1 MIKSHYLA
9 LCLALLAMRVAE
21 LPLEIGAPIPKG
33 DQALKDISGKEITL
47 NKAKQPNGLLVM
59 FSGNDCPY
67 IERNKAR
74 TIEICRY
81 ALTNQIG
88 VVLINSNA
96 NTTLEAMKTYA
107 AAQQYTWYYVA
118 DPGATFA
125 EAFQAA
131 HTPECYLFNQ
141 SGTLVYKGA
150 IDDSPGNADAVKNR
164 HLNNAINDLLAKKSP
179 KVNSTQVLGCNIKR
193 F

>member
-9 LCLALLAMRVAE
+9 LCLALTAMQVRE

-47 NKAKQPNGLLVM
+47 NKAKQANGLLVM

-74 TIEICRY
+74 TAEICRY

-88 VVLINSNA
+88 VILVNSNA
-96 NTTLEAMKTYA
+96 SATLDGMKAYA
-107 AAQQYTWYYVA
+107 LSQQYSWYYVA
-118 DPGATFA
+118 DAGGSIA
-125 EAFQAA
+125 EAFQAS
-131 HTPECYLFNQ
+131 HMPECYLFNQ
-141 SGTLVYKGA
+141 GGVLVYKGG
-150 IDDSPGNADAVKNR
+150 IDDSPGNADAVKTR
-164 HLNNAINDLLAKKSP
+164 HLNNAINDLLAKRLP
-179 KVNSTQVLGCNIKR
+179 KVNTTPTMGCNIKR

>member
-1 MIKSHYLA
+1 MMKSHFLA
-9 LCLALLAMRVAE
+9 LCLALTAMRVAE

-47 NKAKQPNGLLVM
+47 NKARQPNGLLVM

-74 TIEICRY
+74 TTEICRY
-81 ALTNQIG
+81 ALNNQIG

-96 NTTLEAMKTYA
+96 NATLEAMKAYA
-107 AAQQYTWYYVA
+107 ATQQYNWYYVA
-118 DPGATFA
+118 DPAATFA
-125 EAFQAA
+125 DAFQAT

-179 KVNSTQVLGCNIKR
+179 RVNSTQVLGCNIRR

>member
-1 MIKSHYLA
+1 MMKSHYLA
-9 LCLALLAMRVAE
+9 LCFALTAMQVREV
-21 LPLEIGAPIPKG
+21 PLEIGAPIPKG

-47 NKAKQPNGLLVM
+47 NKAKQTNGLLVM

-88 VVLINSNA
+88 VVLVNSNA
-96 NTTLEAMKTYA
+96 NATLEAMKAYA
-107 AAQQYTWYYVA
+107 LSQQYKWYYVA
-118 DPGATFA
+118 DPGAGIA
-125 EAFQAA
+125 DAFQAD
-131 HTPECYLFNQ
+131 HMPECYLFNQ
-141 SGTLVYKGA
+141 SGMLIYKGS
-150 IDDSPGNADAVKNR
+150 IDDSPGNADAVKTR

-179 KVNSTQVLGCNIKR
+179 KVNTTPSLGCNIKR

>member
-9 LCLALLAMRVAE
+9 LCLALTAMRMAE
-21 LPLEIGAPIPKG
+21 LPLEIGAPIPKA

-47 NKAKQPNGLLVM
+47 NKAKQGNGLLVM

-67 IERNKAR
+67 VERNKAR
-74 TIEICRY
+74 TVEICRY
-81 ALTNQIG
+81 ALANQIG
-88 VVLINSNA
+88 VVLINSNTNA
-96 NTTLEAMKTYA
+96 NLESMKAYA
-107 AAQQYTWYYVA
+107 SSQQYSWYYVA
-118 DPGATFA
+118 DPAAAFA
-125 EAFQAA
+125 EAFQAT

-141 SGTLVYKGA
+141 GGTLVYKGL

-164 HLNNAINDLLAKKSP
+164 HLNNAINDLLAKKTP
-179 KVNSTQVLGCNIKR
+179 KVSSTQVLGCNIRR